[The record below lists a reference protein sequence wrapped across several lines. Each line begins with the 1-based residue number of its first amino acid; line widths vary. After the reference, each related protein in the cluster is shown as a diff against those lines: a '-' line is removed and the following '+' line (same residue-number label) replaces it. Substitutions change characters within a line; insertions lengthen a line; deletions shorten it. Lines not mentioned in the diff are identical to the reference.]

1 MTNNKKSKKKI
12 IILATSI
19 VWAPISLAIFA
30 SAINLIRYG
39 SISKPMELRTT
50 HNQTLVEDNYVKV
63 NADQNRQADKETSA
77 TSNELSY
84 IKVKITGT
92 DGKEYYLDKGLLK
105 DKISF
110 NQDIYVDVCNTSQDS
125 KFTGTV
131 FFNGA
136 SMLEQYG
143 TLEILPG
150 QSQQLKVVF
159 NKDDLSYVLDGEMIE
174 IVDKGSLDKYK
185 VLGSKTKNTN
195 SGQAVYC
202 GIEIPDDFTL
212 DNGEQILKDFIS
224 SYSREMTVEM
234 LIIYVYEKGYI
245 MSNTEDMYKDSI
257 YELDAYI
264 EKDGSYSFDCYEVK

>member
-1 MTNNKKSKKKI
+1 MVNNKKSKKKI

-19 VWAPISLAIFA
+19 VWAPICLAIFA

-39 SISKPMELRTT
+39 SISKPMELRVP
-50 HNQTLVEDNYVKV
+50 HNQTSVETNYEEV
-63 NADQNRQADKETSA
+63 NTNQGKSTDEETSD

-150 QSQQLKVVF
+150 QSQQLKVTF
-159 NKDDLSYVLDGEMIE
+159 NKDDFSYVLDGEMKK
-174 IVDKGSLDKYK
+174 IVDKGPLDKYNI
-185 VLGSKTKNTN
+185 LGSKTKNTL

-202 GIEIPDDFTL
+202 GIEIPDDFAL
-212 DNGEQILKDFIS
+212 DKGEQILKDFIS
-224 SYSREMTVEM
+224 SYSGEMTVEM
-234 LIIYVYEKGYI
+234 LLIYVYEKGYI

-257 YELDAYI
+257 YELDAYL